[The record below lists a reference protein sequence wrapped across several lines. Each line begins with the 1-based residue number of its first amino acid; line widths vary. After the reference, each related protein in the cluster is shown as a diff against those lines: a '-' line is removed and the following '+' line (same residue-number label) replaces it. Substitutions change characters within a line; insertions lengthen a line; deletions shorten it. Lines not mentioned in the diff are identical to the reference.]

1 MIVVSEYS
9 GYDEW
14 VCSDCGQ
21 QISPELVQRL
31 KAGEIDNFVCQ
42 SCGVEFFKQ
51 LKLETP
57 LPLIEDADEIASQ
70 PEGSKFEY
78 PVLVCM
84 ECDYLLSPELV
95 QRLVDDGDKVVCQG
109 CGSECFTELLAPQ
122 DESLSPPRVTLHEV
136 GLALTVIGL
145 FLFAIVVCVVYFS
158 GGSLLSPF
166 LFGSLFV
173 PVFALVVYF
182 CTD

>member
-78 PVLVCM
+78 LVLVCM
-84 ECDYLLSPELV
+84 ECDYLLSSELV
-95 QRLVDDGDKVVCQG
+95 QRLVDDGTKSFVKVVG
-109 CGSECFTELLAPQ
+109 
-122 DESLSPPRVTLHEV
+122 LS
-136 GLALTVIGL
+136 A
-145 FLFAIVVCVVYFS
+145 
-158 GGSLLSPF
+158 LLS
-166 LFGSLFV
+166 SLHRKTSHC
-173 PVFALVVYF
+173 LHRE
-182 CTD
+182 